1 MERYTTG
8 EIVALVAPV
17 MGMNADNITH
27 VCVMISTNDGKLRIA
42 GCEHQIGLI
51 LAGYDH
57 VTQDAISFNT
67 TTDNNASVNQA
78 SRKPRK
84 GWLSRFLP

>member
-8 EIVALVAPV
+8 ETVALVAPV
-17 MGMNADNITH
+17 MGMNADDITH
-27 VCVMISTNDGKLRIA
+27 VCVMVSTNDGRIRIA

-51 LAGYDH
+51 LAGYEH
-57 VTQDAISFNT
+57 ASQDTVSFHSGANH
-67 TTDNNASVNQA
+67 NAGFNQA

-84 GWLSRFLP
+84 GWLARLLP